1 VLSDLCSRQVAIF
14 ESGDKSP
21 HSQLGEHEMARVL
34 VVEDNPASLDLMVYL
49 LKAFGHTPLSARD
62 GLEGLEVARRE
73 RPDLILCDIQL
84 PGIDG
89 VEVCRQLKRDPEV
102 QKIPMV
108 AITAYAMVGDRERML
123 GEGFNGY
130 LSKPINPET
139 FIADMA
145 PYLCTPEVEPKVSAV
160 TTSQLRIT
168 ANGATI
174 LVVDNSPANIKLSR
188 AILESVG
195 YRIIAANDVDEALT
209 MLREQNPDLIL
220 SDLHMPDK
228 DGFDFISVVKADAEL
243 RKIPFVLISS
253 TVWGDSERAH
263 GLSLGAAQ
271 FIIRPIE
278 PGALIAEI
286 ESCRSKTKEA

>member
-1 VLSDLCSRQVAIF
+1 
-14 ESGDKSP
+14 
-21 HSQLGEHEMARVL
+21 MARVL

-62 GLEGLEVARRE
+62 GLEGIEAARRE

-84 PGIDG
+84 PGADG
-89 VEVCRQLKRDPEV
+89 VEVCRQLKQDPDL
-102 QKIPMV
+102 QKIPLV

-130 LSKPINPET
+130 LSKPINPQT

-145 PYLCTPEVEPKVSAV
+145 PYLPATNVEPRVSA
-160 TTSQLRIT
+160 TTTNL
-168 ANGATI
+168 APVKVNGATV

-188 AILESVG
+188 SILESFG
-195 YRIIAANDVDEALT
+195 YRIIAANGVDEAMTL
-209 MLREQNPDLIL
+209 LRTRQPDVIL
-220 SDLHMPDK
+220 SDLHMPVK
-228 DGFDFISVVKADAEL
+228 NGFDFIKLVKADGEL

-253 TVWGDSERAH
+253 TMWGDRERAH
-263 GLSLGAAQ
+263 GLALGAAQ

-278 PGALIAEI
+278 PGALIDEI